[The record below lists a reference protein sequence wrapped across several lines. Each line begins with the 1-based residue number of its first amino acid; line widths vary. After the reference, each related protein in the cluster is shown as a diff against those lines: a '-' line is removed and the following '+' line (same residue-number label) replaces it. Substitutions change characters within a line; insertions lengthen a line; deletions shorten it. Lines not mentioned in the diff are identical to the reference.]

1 MRSVRRTWT
10 SRATAR
16 ERGGIVGMRI
26 PSQRRGCANAAQLWD
41 QLIFYAA
48 ILSSTGA
55 SIQSVSAQR
64 ETTGETF
71 HTAAPDRTVGKKN
84 KKEQREP
91 VMWWRQTEGS
101 TKLSPRT
108 VKGNR
113 RAKGAV
119 REVFFVSFF
128 FLTQRLRRLGS
139 PVTDHRNPLSLYPP
153 AWLVGFS

>member
-26 PSQRRGCANAAQLWD
+26 PSQRRGCVNAAQLWD

-84 KKEQREP
+84 KKRTTGASN
-91 VMWWRQTEGS
+91 VVTADGGKHQTE
-101 TKLSPRT
+101 PED
-108 VKGNR
+108 
-113 RAKGAV
+113 
-119 REVFFVSFF
+119 REGKQAS
-128 FLTQRLRRLGS
+128 
-139 PVTDHRNPLSLYPP
+139 
-153 AWLVGFS
+153 